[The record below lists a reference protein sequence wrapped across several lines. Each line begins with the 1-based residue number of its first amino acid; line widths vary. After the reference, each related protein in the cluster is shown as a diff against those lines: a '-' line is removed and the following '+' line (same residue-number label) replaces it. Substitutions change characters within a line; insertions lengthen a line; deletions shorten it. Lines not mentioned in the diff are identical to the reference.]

1 MVGFD
6 LDNDKSKPVFVL
18 AWVTKKGQPIT
29 KMGDG
34 GSVLFVEHPDRGWEI
49 PGGHLEVGESP
60 EQALLRELEEETGL
74 SGQLVSWH
82 YDYYPNGWVGHVI
95 VEDNLQ
101 HSWNVDDKK
110 VKQVK
115 WWSQTPPVIEWTIQ
129 EFEELSSW
137 AKSL

>member
-1 MVGFD
+1 MVSSDFD
-6 LDNDKSKPVFVL
+6 NNEQKPVFVL
-18 AWVTKKGQPIT
+18 AWVTKKGQSIT

-34 GSVLFVEHPDRGWEI
+34 GSVLFVQHPDRGWEI
-49 PGGHLEVGESP
+49 PGGHLESDESP

-74 SGQLVSWH
+74 SGQLISWN

-101 HSWNVDDKK
+101 HSWSVDDKN

-115 WWSQTPPVIEWTIQ
+115 WWSETPPVIQWTIQ
-129 EFEELSSW
+129 EFEELSVW
-137 AKSL
+137 AQSL

>member
-1 MVGFD
+1 MVSFD
-6 LDNDKSKPVFVL
+6 LDNDQSKPVFVL

-49 PGGHLEVGESP
+49 PGGHLEEGESP

-74 SGQLVSWH
+74 SGQLTSWH

-110 VKQVK
+110 VKQVI
-115 WWSQTPPVIEWTIQ
+115 WWSETPPVIHWTIQ
-129 EFEELSSW
+129 EFEELSAW
-137 AKSL
+137 AQSL